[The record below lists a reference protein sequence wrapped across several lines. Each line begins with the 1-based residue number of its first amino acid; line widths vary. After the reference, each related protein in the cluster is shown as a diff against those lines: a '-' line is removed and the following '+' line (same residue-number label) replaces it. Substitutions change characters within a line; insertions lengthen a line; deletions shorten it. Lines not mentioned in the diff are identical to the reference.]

1 MKLTVRFVIVSL
13 FLIVGLDSCDF
24 IRDMFPSGKSDL
36 TFNAVLS
43 SSSKQVD
50 TVLFTG
56 NDINWINGTTG
67 EIVFNDTTI
76 VSKIRYYHFIDC
88 YIGSDS
94 LFRATITIPIMSSVV
109 NNLVLNLSLQDNHFY
124 FEDGYPDWIEN
135 NGTIGIRIQNKE
147 KRSAAWDRFISELK
161 KEGRY
166 KE

>member
-1 MKLTVRFVIVSL
+1 
-13 FLIVGLDSCDF
+13 
-24 IRDMFPSGKSDL
+24 
-36 TFNAVLS
+36 
-43 SSSKQVD
+43 
-50 TVLFTG
+50 
-56 NDINWINGTTG
+56 
-67 EIVFNDTTI
+67 
-76 VSKIRYYHFIDC
+76 
-88 YIGSDS
+88 
-94 LFRATITIPIMSSVV
+94 MSSVV